1 MAAAGK
7 AVLRLAR
14 FEALA
19 GLVPLVEHGGWLTA
33 EPDALGSWRTELG
46 GRRIVR
52 TEGVSK
58 NCSARVA
65 SPRARGAVGIC
76 ALRGGFIAWQRARAP
91 TIAHFVYFV

>member
-58 NCSARVA
+58 NCSARVT
-65 SPRARGAVGIC
+65 SRRSRGEVGI
-76 ALRGGFIAWQRARAP
+76 RSRAAGSSHGNVRVP
-91 TIAHFVYFV
+91 RRLLILSTLS